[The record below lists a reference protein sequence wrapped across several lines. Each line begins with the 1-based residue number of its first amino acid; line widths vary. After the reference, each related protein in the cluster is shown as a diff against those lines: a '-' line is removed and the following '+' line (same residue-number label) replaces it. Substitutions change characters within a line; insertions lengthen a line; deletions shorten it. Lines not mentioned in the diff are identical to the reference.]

1 MTDSRMN
8 RKPIVTP
15 LIGMAWS
22 VYLLLMMTLPF
33 TTNAQNADIGI
44 SVQPAPRVRLT
55 GVLRPVEGAHIPTFP
70 QIKVW
75 IGGTPR
81 LFHVCQIE
89 PLIPAYRAE
98 EELRKVSGLGL
109 RLVTDS
115 EELATLHNAEKHER
129 AIVIDGRLGVRAG
142 LLRVDATYTTE
153 LATEQCVQA
162 VTE

>member
-1 MTDSRMN
+1 MTNSCRN
-8 RKPIVTP
+8 RKPIVSTLSALA
-15 LIGMAWS
+15 LIIS
-22 VYLLLMMTLPF
+22 LSLMTLPSGAK
-33 TTNAQNADIGI
+33 AQNADIGT

-55 GVLRPVEGAHIPTFP
+55 GILGPIEGGHVSTFP

-89 PLIPAYRAE
+89 PLIPAYPAE

-115 EELATLHNAEKHER
+115 DELATLHNAEIHKR
-129 AIVIDGRLGVRAG
+129 PIVIDGQLRLRAG

-153 LATEQCVQA
+153 LAAEQCVPPI
-162 VTE
+162 TG